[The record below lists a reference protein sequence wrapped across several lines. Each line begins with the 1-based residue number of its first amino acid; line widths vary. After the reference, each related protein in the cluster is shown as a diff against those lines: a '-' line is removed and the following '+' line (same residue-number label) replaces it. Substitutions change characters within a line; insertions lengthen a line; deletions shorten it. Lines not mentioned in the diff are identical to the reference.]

1 MYIKKTT
8 AKLSRGGN
16 KRVSMLRAEKLGE
29 NYASAKGTYISRIK
43 LKFDKRTFCLR
54 IQKNKQTK

>member
-29 NYASAKGTYISRIK
+29 NYASAKGTYIYIYIYIYI
-43 LKFDKRTFCLR
+43 F
-54 IQKNKQTK
+54 QG